1 MPHHSATLP
10 DLTGEFVDGG
20 ALLLLHLLGSGSY
33 GKVYKAIDTT
43 SPADNPTYYAV
54 KCMHRYK
61 PGSREEKMQLNELAI
76 HGMLDDHPRVITMHR
91 IFTSDYFVFVVLELC
106 AGGDLFSAIADQQ
119 VFRGNAALVK
129 SVLGELLDAVEFCH
143 RNSVFHRDIK
153 PENILCSPEG
163 TDIRLA
169 DFGLATQVNVSAQF
183 GCGSRRYMSPES
195 IDREFTS
202 GCYSARQSDLWAV
215 SVIFATMIS
224 GHAPWSSAVITDP
237 GFTAF
242 LDDDDIMLKTL
253 RLTRPTNALLK
264 RCFDLE
270 PRNRP
275 TLPEFRAAVNKIDT
289 FSVEK
294 VVRRAPPA
302 PAPVPRV
309 PVSISHS
316 LALEWRVASPVP
328 AAEDCPT
335 PRPACPPIYAPRP
348 VRPTAHAN
356 PFTLGSTS
364 AFSFSSSIVV
374 HLASASSPSSSSPC
388 PAPSSLPTSL
398 PSSGPS
404 IPSLAT
410 AAESSTPATPATR
423 PAMLPVS
430 VPLKS
435 IPSPVDSVSLL
446 PALPPRAYIPHV
458 HARMP
463 APVAVKPI
471 AIPAP
476 SHTVASN
483 ARPTLPTRRQFLAGR
498 GRQIAEK

>member
-20 ALLLLHLLGSGSY
+20 SLLLLHLLGSGSY

-43 SPADNPTYYAV
+43 SPADDPTYYAV

-61 PGSREEKMQLNELAI
+61 PGSREEKMQLNELTI
-76 HGMLDDHPRVITMHR
+76 HGMLDDHPRVITLHR
-91 IFTSDYFVFVVLELC
+91 IFTSDHFVFVVLELC
-106 AGGDLFSAIADQQ
+106 AGGDLFNAMADQQ
-119 VFRGNAALVK
+119 VFRGNPTRIK

-242 LDDDDIMLKTL
+242 LDDDDILLKTL
-253 RLTRPTNALLK
+253 KLTRPANALLK
-264 RCFDLE
+264 RCFDLD

-294 VVRRAPPA
+294 VRRAPPA
-302 PAPVPRV
+302 PVPRAPVSV
-309 PVSISHS
+309 SHS
-316 LALEWRVASPVP
+316 LALEWRVASPLP

-335 PRPACPPIYAPRP
+335 PRPACPPIYASRP
-348 VRPTAHAN
+348 VKPTAHAN

-364 AFSFSSSIVV
+364 AFTFSSSIVV
-374 HLASASSPSSSSPC
+374 HLASSPHPTASTP
-388 PAPSSLPTSL
+388 PTSL

-410 AAESSTPATPATR
+410 AAESSTPATPAT
-423 PAMLPVS
+423 LPTDAAPLS
-430 VPLKS
+430 VKS

-446 PALPPRAYIPHV
+446 PALPPRAYLA

-463 APVAVKPI
+463 APLAVKPI
-471 AIPAP
+471 AIPAAY
-476 SHTVASN
+476 HTVAAN

-498 GRQIAEK
+498 GLQIAGK

>member
-20 ALLLLHLLGSGSY
+20 SLLLLHLLGSGSY
-33 GKVYKAIDTT
+33 GKVYKAIDTA
-43 SPADNPTYYAV
+43 SPADDPTYYAV

-61 PGSREEKMQLNELAI
+61 PGSREEKMQLNELTI
-76 HGMLDDHPRVITMHR
+76 HGMLDDHPRVITLHR
-91 IFTSDYFVFVVLELC
+91 IFTSDHFVFVVLELC
-106 AGGDLFSAIADQQ
+106 AGGDFSNAMADQQ
-119 VFRGNAALVK
+119 VFRGNPARIK
-129 SVLGELLDAVEFCH
+129 SALGELLDAVEFCH

-153 PENILCSPEG
+153 PENILCSSEG

-224 GHAPWSSAVITDP
+224 GHVPWSSAVITDP

-242 LDDDDIMLKTL
+242 LDDDDILLKTL
-253 RLTRPTNALLK
+253 KLTRPANALLK
-264 RCFDLE
+264 RCFDLD

-302 PAPVPRV
+302 LVPRV
-309 PVSISHS
+309 PVSISCS

-328 AAEDCPT
+328 AADDCPT
-335 PRPACPPIYAPRP
+335 PRPACPPLYAPRP
-348 VRPTAHAN
+348 VKPTAHAN

-374 HLASASSPSSSSPC
+374 HLASTSSSPC
-388 PAPSSLPTSL
+388 PTPSSPPTSL

-410 AAESSTPATPATR
+410 AAESSTPATPATLPASRTSRRRSTQSPSSPRSLRVPTSPTSTPACPRR
-423 PAMLPVS
+423 PPS
-430 VPLKS
+430 S
-435 IPSPVDSVSLL
+435 PSPQ
-446 PALPPRAYIPHV
+446 PTT
-458 HARMP
+458 
-463 APVAVKPI
+463 
-471 AIPAP
+471 P
-476 SHTVASN
+476 SQ
-483 ARPTLPTRRQFLAGR
+483 PTRDRRSPPVVSSSLDEDIKSQK
-498 GRQIAEK
+498 Q